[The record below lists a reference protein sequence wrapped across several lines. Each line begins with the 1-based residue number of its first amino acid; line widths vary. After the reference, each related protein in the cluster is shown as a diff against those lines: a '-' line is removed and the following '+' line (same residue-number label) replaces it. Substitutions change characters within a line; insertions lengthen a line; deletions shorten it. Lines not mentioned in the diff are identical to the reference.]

1 MFVHPQVKE
10 QAESLLKVADVL
22 PGSLRWTDT
31 NRSELAA
38 FASYALAFP
47 ASFLALVD
55 TYDVLKSG
63 IPNFLAV
70 ALALQICGYRPLGI
84 RIDSGDLSYL
94 SLQAREILTTVEA
107 VLGAERA
114 RGFGNLST
122 TASNDINE
130 EVLHSL
136 NQHGHSIT
144 SFGIGTHLVTCLRQ
158 PALGCVYKLVEI
170 DGTPRIKLSE
180 DVQKITIPGRKE
192 AYRLYLKNGEPVVD
206 VMLQVEERPPKQG
219 ERILCRHPFISSKRA
234 YVQPAFVERL
244 HKLVWDGS
252 ARGVCMN
259 ADLGLMASR
268 LRCILTIKSLV
279 GTRSHVSLS
288 ALFNSHVLAVRIL
301 FSHSSF
307 RADRVDHK
315 Y

>member
-1 MFVHPQVKE
+1 
-10 QAESLLKVADVL
+10 
-22 PGSLRWTDT
+22 
-31 NRSELAA
+31 
-38 FASYALAFP
+38 
-47 ASFLALVD
+47 
-55 TYDVLKSG
+55 
-63 IPNFLAV
+63 
-70 ALALQICGYRPLGI
+70 
-84 RIDSGDLSYL
+84 
-94 SLQAREILTTVEA
+94 VEA

-114 RGFGNLST
+114 RGFGNLSI